1 MSNFLQNLLT
11 KYQQFMYG
19 RHGQDTLNYT
29 LFFSAIILNG
39 ISSIF
44 SFYYV
49 VITLSTLS
57 SLLYA
62 WSIFRFLSKNLS
74 KRRAE
79 NNRFLVLV
87 SPFKVLFAK
96 KSRQAKD
103 NEHKYFDCP
112 SCKRT
117 LRVPKG
123 RGKIKI
129 DCPHCGRKFSKRT

>member
-1 MSNFLQNLLT
+1 MSNFLQNILM
-11 KYQQFMYG
+11 KYQQFMQG
-19 RHGQDTLNYT
+19 RYGQDTLNYT
-29 LFFSAIILNG
+29 LFFSALILNG

-44 SFYYV
+44 GFYYIA
-49 VITLSTLS
+49 VILSTLS
-57 SLLYA
+57 TVLYA
-62 WSIFRFLSKNLS
+62 WSIFRFLSKNIV
-74 KRRAE
+74 KRRVE

-96 KSRQAKD
+96 KARQAKD
-103 NEHKYFDCP
+103 NEHRYFDCP
-112 SCKRT
+112 ACRRT

>member
-1 MSNFLQNLLT
+1 MGNFLQNLLM
-11 KYQQFMYG
+11 KYQQFMQG
-19 RHGQDTLNYT
+19 RYGQDTLNYT
-29 LFFSAIILNG
+29 LFFSALILNG

-44 SFYYV
+44 GIYYV
-49 VITLSTLS
+49 AVVLSTLS
-57 SLLYA
+57 TLLYA
-62 WSIFRFLSKNLS
+62 WSIFRFLSKNIA

-79 NNRFLVLV
+79 NDKFLVLI

-103 NEHKYFDCP
+103 STHKYFVCP